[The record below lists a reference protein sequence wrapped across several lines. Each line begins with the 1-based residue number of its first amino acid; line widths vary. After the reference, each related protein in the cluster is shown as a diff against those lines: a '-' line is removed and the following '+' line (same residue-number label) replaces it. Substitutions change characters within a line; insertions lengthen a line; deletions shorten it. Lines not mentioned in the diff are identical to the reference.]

1 MTSNMERELQEAPD
15 VVERLL
21 RANRE
26 ACVDLGSRLRDRPP
40 GVVVTCARGSSDH
53 AATFA
58 KYLIETRTGVP
69 VASAAP
75 SVSSVYGRRLS
86 LEGQLAVVISQS
98 GKSPDLVAF
107 AEDAVAAGATLVTV
121 VNDTSS
127 PLASLG
133 QVCLPLHAGPERSVA
148 ATKSYIASLAAIL
161 QLVSCWNGDGDLDVP
176 LERLSGDL
184 RAGLEADWS
193 SAREPLAGSSDLLV
207 VGRGLGLGIAQ
218 EAALKLKET
227 CGIHA
232 EAISAAELHHG
243 PMALIRDHLVLFVFS
258 QRDETQAGVTAL
270 VGSLRD
276 KGANVL
282 VAEAGPVA
290 SGRLMVPPG
299 LHPACAPVVMIQR
312 FYRLVHEVALMR
324 GMDPDA
330 PPHLAKVTETI

>member
-1 MTSNMERELQEAPD
+1 MSNMERELLEAPD

-21 RANRE
+21 SANRE
-26 ACVDLGSRLRDRPP
+26 PCIDLARGLRDRPP
-40 GVVVTCARGSSDH
+40 GLVVTCARGSSDH

-58 KYLIETRTGVP
+58 KYAIETRTGVP

-75 SVSSVYGRRLS
+75 SVSSVYGRKLS
-86 LEGQLAVVISQS
+86 LQGQLAVVISQS
-98 GKSPDLVAF
+98 GKSPDLIAF
-107 AEDAVAAGATLVTV
+107 AEDAISGGATLVTM

-127 PLASLG
+127 PLAGLG
-133 QVCLPLHAGPERSVA
+133 HVCLPLHAGPERSVA

-161 QLVSCWNGDGDLDVP
+161 QVVTCWIDERDLDGP
-176 LERLSGDL
+176 LGRLPDDL
-184 RAGLEADWS
+184 RTGLETDWS
-193 SAREPLAGSSDLLV
+193 SAARPLARSSDLIV
-207 VGRGLGLGIAQ
+207 VGRGFGYGVAQ

-243 PMALIRDHLVLFVFS
+243 PMALVRDRLILFVFS
-258 QRDETQAGVTAL
+258 QHDETRVGVAAL
-270 VGSLRD
+270 VASLRE
-276 KGANVL
+276 KGAEVF

-290 SGRLMVPPG
+290 PGRLVVPAG

-312 FYRLVHEVALMR
+312 FYRLVHEVALIR

-330 PPHLAKVTETI
+330 PPHLSKVTETV